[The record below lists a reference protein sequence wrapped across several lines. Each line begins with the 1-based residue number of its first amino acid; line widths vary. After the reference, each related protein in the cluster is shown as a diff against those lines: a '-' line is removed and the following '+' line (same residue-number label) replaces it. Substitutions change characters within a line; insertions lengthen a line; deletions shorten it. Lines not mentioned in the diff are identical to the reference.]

1 MAGRGNNNLVKR
13 RRIPVDKDNQL
24 KQLSELIDS
33 LSAELGQLK
42 DQPTTR
48 DEIIQQIVGLGALY
62 RAIRTGD
69 DLFLQVR

>member
-1 MAGRGNNNLVKR
+1 MAGRGNNNFVKR
-13 RRIPVDKDNQL
+13 KRIPVDKDNQL

-33 LSAELGQLK
+33 FSAELGQLK